1 MHHRTDYSVIPGT
14 LLRKQFPSS
23 ISGLGP
29 GSDGA
34 VLQVPGLGVPRHH
47 GRGGGGGGGGGRT
60 AGGVGVGAGLGQSL
74 EPLEEGSAV
83 FCGRVLGELAGN
95 C

>member
-29 GSDGA
+29 GPDGA
-34 VLQVPGLGVPRHH
+34 VLQVPGLGVAGHR
-47 GRGGGGGGGGGRT
+47 GRGGGGGGT

>member
-47 GRGGGGGGGGGRT
+47 GRGGGGGGVRT
-60 AGGVGVGAGLGQSL
+60 AGGVGAGLGQSL

>member
-47 GRGGGGGGGGGRT
+47 GRGGGGGGGRT
-60 AGGVGVGAGLGQSL
+60 AGGVGAWLGQSL

>member
-47 GRGGGGGGGGGRT
+47 GRGGGGVRT
-60 AGGVGVGAGLGQSL
+60 AGGVGAGLGQSL

>member
-47 GRGGGGGGGGGRT
+47 GRGGGGGRT
-60 AGGVGVGAGLGQSL
+60 AGGGGVSVGLGQSL
-74 EPLEEGSAV
+74 DPLEEGSAV

>member
-29 GSDGA
+29 GPDGA
-34 VLQVPGLGVPRHH
+34 VLQVPGLGVAGHR
-47 GRGGGGGGGGGRT
+47 GRGGGGGGGGT
-60 AGGVGVGAGLGQSL
+60 AGGVGVGVGAGLGQSL

>member
-29 GSDGA
+29 GPDGA
-34 VLQVPGLGVPRHH
+34 VLQVPGLGGAGHR
-47 GRGGGGGGGGGRT
+47 GRGGGGT
-60 AGGVGVGAGLGQSL
+60 AGGVGAGLGQSL

>member
-34 VLQVPGLGVPRHH
+34 VLQVPGLGVAGHR
-47 GRGGGGGGGGGRT
+47 GRGGGGGGT

>member
-29 GSDGA
+29 GPDGA
-34 VLQVPGLGVPRHH
+34 VLQVPGLGVAGHR
-47 GRGGGGGGGGGRT
+47 GRGGAGGGT

>member
-29 GSDGA
+29 GSDGS
-34 VLQVPGLGVPRHH
+34 VLQVPGLGVAGHR
-47 GRGGGGGGGGGRT
+47 GRGGAGGGT

>member
-47 GRGGGGGGGGGRT
+47 GRGGGGVRT
-60 AGGVGVGAGLGQSL
+60 AGGVGVSAGLGQSL
-74 EPLEEGSAV
+74 EPLEEESAV

>member
-29 GSDGA
+29 GPDGA
-34 VLQVPGLGVPRHH
+34 VLQVPGLGVAGHR
-47 GRGGGGGGGGGRT
+47 GRGGGGGGT
-60 AGGVGVGAGLGQSL
+60 AGGVGISAGLGQSL

>member
-34 VLQVPGLGVPRHH
+34 VLQVPGLGVAGHR
-47 GRGGGGGGGGGRT
+47 GRGGGGGGT
-60 AGGVGVGAGLGQSL
+60 AGGVGISAGLGQSL

>member
-29 GSDGA
+29 GPDGA
-34 VLQVPGLGVPRHH
+34 VLQVPGLRGAGHR
-47 GRGGGGGGGGGRT
+47 GRGGGGGGT
-60 AGGVGVGAGLGQSL
+60 AGVVGISAGLGQSL

>member
-1 MHHRTDYSVIPGT
+1 MHHHTDYSVIPGT

-29 GSDGA
+29 GPDGA
-34 VLQVPGLGVPRHH
+34 VLQVPGLGVAGHR
-47 GRGGGGGGGGGRT
+47 GRGGGGGGT

>member
-47 GRGGGGGGGGGRT
+47 GRGGGGVRT
-60 AGGVGVGAGLGQSL
+60 AGGVGVGAWLGQSL

>member
-1 MHHRTDYSVIPGT
+1 M
-14 LLRKQFPSS
+14 
-23 ISGLGP
+23 
-29 GSDGA
+29 
-34 VLQVPGLGVPRHH
+34 PRHH
-47 GRGGGGGGGGGRT
+47 GRGGGGGGGRT
-60 AGGVGVGAGLGQSL
+60 VGGVGVGAGLGQSL